1 MTTFEAIEKI
11 ESPCYDQNDL
21 DIQIEAYQHLIDNG
35 IIWKLQGTFGR
46 MAATLIEDKGC
57 TNPRAY
63 FLNPDII

>member
-1 MTTFEAIEKI
+1 MTTFEAVEKI

-46 MAATLIEDKGC
+46 MAANLIEDKVC

>member
-1 MTTFEAIEKI
+1 MTTFEAVEKI

-46 MAATLIEDKGC
+46 MAANLIEDKVC
-57 TNPRAY
+57 INPKAEFY
-63 FLNPDII
+63 NPDII